1 MLYDGGIICTL
12 ARPVDSVD
20 YVVGSRKARNSFC
33 FMLVFLF
40 FMATFH
46 FYLPARLVPD
56 AWHHTIADLPPA
68 AFWTTALAVVTGAF
82 PALPLGVLAFISPS
96 FLSRMFWWSS
106 GNPRI
111 LLVLVREFESR
122 RGGALKLLAKIKT
135 DQLLRAPGVG
145 IHYSTRVDEG
155 RKS

>member
-1 MLYDGGIICTL
+1 
-12 ARPVDSVD
+12 
-20 YVVGSRKARNSFC
+20 
-33 FMLVFLF
+33 
-40 FMATFH
+40 MATFH